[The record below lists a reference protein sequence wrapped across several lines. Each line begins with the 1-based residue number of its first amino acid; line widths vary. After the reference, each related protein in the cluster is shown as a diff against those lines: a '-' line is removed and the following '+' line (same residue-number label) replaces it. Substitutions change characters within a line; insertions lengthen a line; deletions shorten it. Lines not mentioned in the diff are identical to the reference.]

1 MGWRVLFCMKSPE
14 LSNINSSKGTQVT
27 THVEGCRSCVVSV
40 GRGKVHRCQ
49 CSEGVY
55 PRVVQGLQNAL
66 FLSPAVHLSPGV
78 FLSLS
83 ML

>member
-1 MGWRVLFCMKSPE
+1 MCCSVVTLSFQMCSSNIESHMWKAAVGLVLSVLQEGESIDASALKCIRVL
-14 LSNINSSKGTQVT
+14 
-27 THVEGCRSCVVSV
+27 
-40 GRGKVHRCQ
+40 
-49 CSEGVY
+49 
-55 PRVVQGLQNAL
+55 QGLQNAL